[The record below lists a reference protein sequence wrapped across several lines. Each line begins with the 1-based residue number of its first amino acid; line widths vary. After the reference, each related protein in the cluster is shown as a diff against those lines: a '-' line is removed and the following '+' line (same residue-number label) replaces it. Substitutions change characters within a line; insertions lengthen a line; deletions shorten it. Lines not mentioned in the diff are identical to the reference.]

1 MTKTI
6 WIVSGGIEAVSGI
19 QLAKKMGLNV
29 VVSDGN
35 PNAPGFR
42 FADTSIVVST
52 YDIEGTLKAAKKY
65 DHKVKTIDGVMCMA
79 SDVPLTVARIAEE
92 LGLPGIKTRTA
103 EICSDKLLMK
113 EYLHDAGMPVP
124 WFSAVESV
132 SQLSSLVLERGL
144 PLVLKPVDSRG
155 ARGVIHLTPEI
166 DLNWAFNY
174 AKNFSLSSRVM
185 VEEFL
190 SGPQYSTESIFIK
203 GGSFTPG
210 FCERNYEYLERFK
223 PFIIENGGQQP
234 AQIDDNDKKSITDV
248 VERASKSLGISTGTT
263 KGDMVLTDKGP
274 KIIEIAPRLS
284 GGWFSSD
291 QIPLATGINLVEL
304 AIRVCL
310 SDDIKKEELKLH
322 YTKGVAIRYFFPKCG
337 KIIGI
342 NNLELFKNIPWIHKL
357 RLFVKVGDII
367 EKVTDHTKRCGFVIT
382 SGETRDEA
390 VKHANEVVNKVEIQT
405 I

>member
-1 MTKTI
+1 MTKTL
-6 WIVSGGIEAVSGI
+6 WIVSGGIEAVPGI

-52 YDIEGTLKAAKKY
+52 YDIEGTVKAAKKY
-65 DHKVKTIDGVMCMA
+65 DRKGKTIDGVICMA

-92 LGLPGIKTRTA
+92 LGLPGIKTRIA
-103 EICSDKLLMK
+103 EICTDKLLMK
-113 EYLHDAGMPVP
+113 EHLFDAGMPIP
-124 WFSAVESV
+124 WFSSVEST
-132 SQLSSLVLERGL
+132 SKLRSLVLERGL
-144 PLVLKPVDSRG
+144 PLVIKPVDSRG
-155 ARGVIHLTPEI
+155 ARGVIRITPEI

-185 VEEFL
+185 IEEFL
-190 SGPQYSTESIFIK
+190 SGPQYSTESIFIN
-203 GGSFTPG
+203 GDSFTPG
-210 FCERNYEYLERFK
+210 FCERNYEYLDRFK

-234 AQIDDNDKKSITDV
+234 AKIDDNDKKSIIKV
-248 VERASKSLGISTGTT
+248 VEKASKSLGISTGTT

-291 QIPLATGINLVEL
+291 QIPLATGVNLIEL
-304 AIRVCL
+304 AIRLCL
-310 SDDIKKEELKLH
+310 SDNIKKEELKFH
-322 YTKGVAIRYFFPKCG
+322 YQKGVAIRYFFPKSG
-337 KIIGI
+337 KITEI
-342 NNLELFKNIPWIHKL
+342 NNLELYKNTQWIHKL
-357 RLFVKVGDII
+357 KLFVKIGDII
-367 EKVTDHTKRCGFVIT
+367 EKITDHTKRCGFVIT
-382 SGETRDEA
+382 TGETRDKA

-405 I
+405 V